1 MKNNKGFTLVEL
13 LVVIAIIAVLS
24 AIAIVNLNTARNK
37 GNDASI
43 KANLAALPAAGEV
56 FYDDSTA
63 KEYTGFCS
71 ATSIDGVIQNIDNAK
86 GVGSFG
92 CAADANRW
100 VAWAPLQTGY
110 HCIDSTGFQI
120 ASTTM
125 VASGTSTWAGQFAC
139 Q

>member
-37 GNDASI
+37 GNDASV

-56 FYDDSTA
+56 FYDDHSNA
-63 KEYTGFCS
+63 YTGFCTDP
-71 ATSIDGVIQNIDNAK
+71 AIDGVKNNVSTFDC
-86 GVGSFG
+86 SD
-92 CAADANRW
+92 AADEW
-100 VAWAPLQTGY
+100 VAWAYLTGVNEWY
-110 HCIDSTGFQI
+110 CIDSTGY
-120 ASTTM
+120 STSTY
-125 VASGTSTWAGQFAC
+125 SGTATSTHTAC